1 MVMLAMWC
9 TKKSFVTLCPTSGLI
24 LFTSTMEKTIS
35 STMTADPSSIKN
47 GCSTDML
54 GDAKAKK
61 QSQPKKVKK
70 PKSIDMNAVSGSSVH
85 QHTRHLDTSSTM
97 ARKHPY
103 PSGM

>member
-24 LFTSTMEKTIS
+24 LFTSTMEKIIS
-35 STMTADPSSIKN
+35 SRMTADPSSIKN

-61 QSQPKKVKK
+61 QSQGNGSTKAMQGDDEDGDSGAKV
-70 PKSIDMNAVSGSSVH
+70 MGWW
-85 QHTRHLDTSSTM
+85 L
-97 ARKHPY
+97 
-103 PSGM
+103 GMHVR